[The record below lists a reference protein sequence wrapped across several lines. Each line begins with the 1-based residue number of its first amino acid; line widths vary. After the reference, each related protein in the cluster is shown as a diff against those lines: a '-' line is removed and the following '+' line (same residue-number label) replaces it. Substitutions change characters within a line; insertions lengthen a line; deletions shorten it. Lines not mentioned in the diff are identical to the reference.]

1 MYIYNIDMQIRS
13 PRFSLLRRKLARFE
27 ELPRRFLHSLLNENP
42 IIKGTLYLL
51 RRKCGKPSCRCARG
65 QLHETMMLSASVAGK
80 TKLWTIPAERVEK
93 IREMTER
100 YRCFRRTRAE
110 FIKLYGQRLTQMLR
124 VIDAI
129 EKARRKEP

>member
-1 MYIYNIDMQIRS
+1 MQIRS
-13 PRFSLLRRKLARFE
+13 SRFSLLRRKLARFE
-27 ELPRRFLHSLLNENP
+27 ELPRRFLHPLLDEKP
-42 IIKGTLYLL
+42 IIKGTLYPL

-100 YRCFRRTRAE
+100 YRSFRRAKTE
-110 FIKLYGQRLTQMLR
+110 FIKLYGQRLAQILCI
-124 VIDAI
+124 IDEI
-129 EKARRKEP
+129 ERARKTDI